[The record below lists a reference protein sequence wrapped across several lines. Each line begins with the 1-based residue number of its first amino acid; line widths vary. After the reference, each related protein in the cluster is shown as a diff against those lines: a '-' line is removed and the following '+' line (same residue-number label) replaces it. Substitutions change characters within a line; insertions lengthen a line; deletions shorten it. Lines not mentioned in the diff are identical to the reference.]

1 MHNKL
6 KLLTFLWRMNTR
18 FAPTLEYILH
28 FNSNSVSLF
37 SQFIQFKF
45 LFRLSFNLVVRS
57 LFNFYSIIVQLLFSI
72 LILEMYSRYF
82 DPIEVN
88 CKEVTITCNL
98 ESINIKYEHKTSL
111 LFLSICRV
119 LRRPST
125 TIDISRIYLTNFSNW
140 GWGGRD
146 NYSNE

>member
-1 MHNKL
+1 L
-6 KLLTFLWRMNTR
+6 KLITFRRWMNTL
-18 FAPTLEYILH
+18 FVPSVEYILH

-37 SQFIQFKF
+37 SQIIQFKF
-45 LFRLSFNLVVRS
+45 LFQLSFNLVVRS
-57 LFNFYSIIVQLLFSI
+57 LFNFYSFIVRLLFSL

-88 CKEVTITCNL
+88 CEEVTITCNL
-98 ESINIKYEHKTSL
+98 ESLNIKYEHKTSL

-125 TIDISRIYLTNFSNW
+125 TIDISRIYLTNFSNG